1 MHPKKAAEP
10 TEPAPTEPAPP
21 QRRRGAALEEA
32 LLAAAW
38 AVLRENGY
46 AGFTLE
52 AVANRADTSRPV
64 IARRWA
70 TRNDL
75 LHATIA
81 HAGTARS
88 PSLPDTGTLREDLIA
103 LMREMNDDR
112 LDFATV
118 LGVQLGGY
126 YQETG
131 RTLADVR
138 DMMVDAQEP
147 VVDTIL
153 AAAVDRGEAD
163 PGRLTARIRSLPM
176 DLLRHQVFMTLQPMP
191 DEGIV
196 EIVDTVF
203 LPLVRPTGSTG
214 T

>member
-1 MHPKKAAEP
+1 
-10 TEPAPTEPAPP
+10 
-21 QRRRGAALEEA
+21 
-32 LLAAAW
+32 
-38 AVLRENGY
+38 
-46 AGFTLE
+46 
-52 AVANRADTSRPV
+52 
-64 IARRWA
+64 
-70 TRNDL
+70 
-75 LHATIA
+75 
-81 HAGTARS
+81 
-88 PSLPDTGTLREDLIA
+88 
-103 LMREMNDDR
+103 MREMNDDR

-153 AAAVDRGEAD
+153 AAAVDRGDAD

-203 LPLVRPTGSTG
+203 LPLVRPAGSTG